1 MRDAGTPI
9 KTRCPI
15 AAIVSADQSIDIRT
29 GAAAYH
35 LHVELRQ
42 LEAFVAV
49 ADELHFK
56 RAAEK
61 LHIGQ
66 PTLSDLVR
74 RLERELGTPL
84 FTRTTRRVTLTEA
97 GVELLHRAR
106 DILEDVAGA
115 GAAVRRI
122 AGGDAGTVRLGITPP
137 VAPTL
142 APHLAAALGR
152 EAPDVE
158 LNVRLMWLPAL
169 QRAIPDG
176 EVDVTITCGLVPD
189 PPGII
194 SEVFCAEPLV
204 VSVRPDHRL
213 AGRQTVC
220 LDELSE
226 ETLGLRSADLYPAS
240 PMALRQVLE
249 AVGISPPTVE
259 LTDIDFSARRWSEQP
274 GVDWILTTAAS
285 SGADFLNPLIPLSPP
300 EFLPYT
306 LQWCPIRAATA
317 AVGRFVNLAL
327 NVDVPPGWIELPDHF
342 PTADNA

>member
-1 MRDAGTPI
+1 M
-9 KTRCPI
+9 
-15 AAIVSADQSIDIRT
+15 
-29 GAAAYH
+29 
-35 LHVELRQ
+35 ELRQ

-61 LHIGQ
+61 MHIGQ
-66 PTLSDLVR
+66 PTLSDLIR
-74 RLERELGTPL
+74 RLERDLGTPL
-84 FTRTTRRVTLTEA
+84 FTRTTRRVALTEA
-97 GVELLHRAR
+97 GVELLGRAR

-122 AGGDAGTVRLGITPP
+122 AGGDAGRVRLGITPS

-142 APHLAAALGR
+142 APHLAAALAR

-158 LNVRLMWLPAL
+158 LSVRRMWLPDL

-194 SEVFCAEPLV
+194 SEVFCAEPLIV
-204 VSVRPDHRL
+204 GVRAEHRL
-213 AGRQTVC
+213 AGCESVSLHDLR
-220 LDELSE
+220 DEP
-226 ETLGLRSADLYPAS
+226 LGLRSADLYPAS

-249 AVGISPPTVE
+249 AAGVAPPTVE
-259 LTDIDFSARRWSEQP
+259 LTDIDFSARRWPEQAD
-274 GVDWILTTAAS
+274 VQWILTTAAS
-285 SGADFLNPLIPLSPP
+285 AGPDFSSPLVALSPP
-300 EFLPYT
+300 QYVPYT

-327 NVDVPPGWIELPDHF
+327 NVEVPAGWIELPDHF
-342 PTADNA
+342 PTGPGQSGQNCSP

>member
-1 MRDAGTPI
+1 M
-9 KTRCPI
+9 
-15 AAIVSADQSIDIRT
+15 
-29 GAAAYH
+29 
-35 LHVELRQ
+35 ELRQ

-61 LHIGQ
+61 LHVGQ

-74 RLERELGTPL
+74 RLERDLGTPL
-84 FTRTTRRVTLTEA
+84 FTRTTRRVALTEA
-97 GVELLHRAR
+97 GVELLGRAR
-106 DILEDVAGA
+106 AILEDVAGA

-142 APHLAAALGR
+142 APHLAAALAR

-158 LNVRLMWLPAL
+158 LVVRRMWLPDL
-169 QRAIPDG
+169 QRAIPEG

-194 SEVFCAEPLV
+194 SEVFCAEPLIA
-204 VSVRPDHRL
+204 SVRGDHPL
-213 AGRQTVC
+213 AGRDSVSVH
-220 LDELSE
+220 DLSA

-240 PMALRQVLE
+240 PMAFRQVLE
-249 AVGISPPTVE
+249 AVGSSPATVE
-259 LTDIDFSARRWSEQP
+259 LVDIDFSARRWSEQAE
-274 GVDWILTTAAS
+274 VDWILTTAAS
-285 SGADFLNPLIPLSPP
+285 AGLDFPSPLVPLSPP
-300 EFLPYT
+300 LYVPYT

-327 NVDVPPGWIELPDHF
+327 HEDVPPGWIELPDHF
-342 PTADNA
+342 PGEDD